1 MPDAVGPRAHH
12 LSLRRSAYRRFAR
25 ADRHPQGLCPPTD
38 ARRQDWCSG
47 NSHLLRSLHQLV
59 YLGAGA
65 NFVVG
70 VSSRSTN
77 LAVGHQLADK
87 ALADDDRLERIAD
100 RHFAEVKDGALAAP
114 RHQAFGLRRSE
125 RDLFAELCEALFI

>member
-1 MPDAVGPRAHH
+1 MTDKTA
-12 LSLRRSAYRRFAR
+12 AR
-25 ADRHPQGLCPPTD
+25 CEGERKILTLADVVALER
-38 ARRQDWCSG
+38 
-47 NSHLLRSLHQLV
+47 LHQLV

-77 LAVGHQLADK
+77 LAVGQQLADK

-100 RHFAEVKDGALAAP
+100 WHFAEVKDGALAAP
-114 RHQAFGLRRSE
+114 RHQAFEIGRASCRE
-125 RDLFAELCEALFI
+125 RV